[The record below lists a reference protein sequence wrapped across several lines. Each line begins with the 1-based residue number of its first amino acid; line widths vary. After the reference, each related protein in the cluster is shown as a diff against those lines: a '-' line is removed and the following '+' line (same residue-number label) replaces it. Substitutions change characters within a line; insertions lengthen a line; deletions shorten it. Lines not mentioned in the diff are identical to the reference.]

1 MGAGSS
7 GRSMYRLVTR
17 HRGRERV
24 HAAPPAT
31 SYRHA
36 VGLVQNIV
44 RQQHAAGDPPVRVLL
59 QRRFPR
65 QNGHAARRAPGPAPL
80 DAPTPAAD
88 SGIWITVESWD
99 ECVVARILGQQPGH
113 FAGADVKAT
122 SQTTL
127 SEQHGAPPAAGR
139 PLTGTTPIVE
149 RSATAAEPP
158 AAPVE
163 ARPTDATPRQATD
176 SIPAP
181 PPLPRPVARHRRSRW
196 SLATT
201 LLVLVLAWAAL
212 AALLAGWPGCGWL
225 PAWAAPPTPATQP
238 ALPFDGPLLD
248 ADRPQATASAPS
260 PAPRDATSRRAS
272 SASSGAPAR
281 P

>member
-44 RQQHAAGDPPVRVLL
+44 RQQHAAGDVPVRVLL

-65 QNGHAARRAPGPAPL
+65 QNGHAPRRTAGPAPL
-80 DAPTPAAD
+80 DAHTPAAD

-99 ECVVARILGQQPGH
+99 EHVVARILGQQPGLV
-113 FAGADVKAT
+113 AGADVVAT
-122 SQTTL
+122 SPTDP
-127 SEQHGAPPAAGR
+127 SEGAGARPAAVRPLTAPEPVVEQPATAAGPPAAA
-139 PLTGTTPIVE
+139 VAV
-149 RSATAAEPP
+149 SSP
-158 AAPVE
+158 AA
-163 ARPTDATPRQATD
+163 APRQAVEP
-176 SIPAP
+176 IPAP
-181 PPLPRPVARHRRSRW
+181 PPLPRPAARHRRSRW

-201 LLVLVLAWAAL
+201 LLVLILAWGAL

-225 PAWAAPPTPATQP
+225 PAGAVPSAPATQP

-248 ADRPQATASAPS
+248 AE
-260 PAPRDATSRRAS
+260 RR
-272 SASSGAPAR
+272 
-281 P
+281 